1 MTSAVDWEPEAIS
14 ISVDEALES
23 LNPEERG
30 ALDDAK
36 EFLEE
41 LLTDSPVPGAAVRE
55 AATKAGHTWATVRR
69 AKTALGISSE
79 KQSMKG
85 PWVWQLPAKMLT
97 DSEDAH
103 PTDVSTF
110 EENEHLR
117 EPDDD
122 LQQTITDLLSRHP
135 KGLSNEEV
143 AEILQVPLIKV
154 EAVRGNHG

>member
-1 MTSAVDWEPEAIS
+1 MLAQRATTTVCGHKGRVGHLDDIPEARLVQVRY
-14 ISVDEALES
+14 VD
-23 LNPEERG
+23 
-30 ALDDAK
+30 DDT
-36 EFLEE
+36 EFVE
-41 LLTDSPVPGAAVRE
+41 LLDE

-69 AKTALGISSE
+69 AKAALGITSE
-79 KQSMKG
+79 KQGMQG

-103 PTDVSTF
+103 PTDVSPF

-143 AEILQVPLIKV
+143 AVILKVPLIKV
-154 EAVRGNHG
+154 KAVRGNHG